1 MKLYDIYCIHL
12 NKNMINDINMWL
24 ILDTPEYDK
33 LYKPP
38 FSRFYPNFRIPLL
51 NFNLGSVL
59 ICQVVILRYE
69 IVVGQN
75 EFEIKGKCR
84 NFSQKIPKA
93 FAILALKMKL
103 FKTKNQLRWNTG
115 NMEMDS
121 SIGTG
126 DIHFS

>member
-1 MKLYDIYCIHL
+1 
-12 NKNMINDINMWL
+12 MINDVNILL
-24 ILDTPEYDK
+24 ILHTPEYDK

-59 ICQVVILRYE
+59 ICQVVRLRYE

-84 NFSQKIPKA
+84 NFSQKNPQSFCDIG
-93 FAILALKMKL
+93 
-103 FKTKNQLRWNTG
+103 FKDEIAQNKK
-115 NMEMDS
+115 S
-121 SIGTG
+121 A
-126 DIHFS
+126 